1 MSSATYAKI
10 ASPKPGE
17 PGVVTDAVADTKQVF
32 ADATTAR
39 TEITENVL
47 NVANAVGAFN
57 QASLDAFTQASEILA
72 TGSQD
77 LLREVL
83 ASSQTTLHETLSG
96 FRSVIGAKTVKEVLE
111 LQIGFVR
118 ASATRSIA
126 ATNRI
131 ALAGLDAVE
140 KTSAVLTA
148 RTERG
153 AKAFADRANA

>member
-1 MSSATYAKI
+1 
-10 ASPKPGE
+10 
-17 PGVVTDAVADTKQVF
+17 
-32 ADATTAR
+32 
-39 TEITENVL
+39 
-47 NVANAVGAFN
+47 
-57 QASLDAFTQASEILA
+57 
-72 TGSQD
+72 
-77 LLREVL
+77 
-83 ASSQTTLHETLSG
+83 LHETLSG
-96 FRSVIGAKTVKEVLE
+96 FRSVIGAKTIKEALE

-131 ALAGLDAVE
+131 ALAGLDVVE